1 MRRPTPSTA
10 RRAPAVA
17 LAAVLLTACGAAP
30 ATPPATRHGLPVLD
44 APPAALDAAA
54 LAHLVA
60 RAEAEHSTGLIVLH
74 DGRIVVESYFGADP
88 QTASMAMS
96 VTKSVVALG
105 IGALVDAGHL
115 DLDEPLA
122 ARLVPEWAGTDKATL
137 TTRHLLNH
145 TSGLPLERYGA
156 GGEGDAAWRT
166 RTIEAH
172 VLGAALVTP
181 PGAAFAY
188 NNDAVDFL
196 SVVARRAEPE
206 RLYLDDT
213 LQRLVFGPLGVTG
226 AFWSKDGRGDP
237 RGGGELIIRP
247 IDLAKIGQLV
257 LDRGVWQGR
266 RVLSAAWIDQMLAPG
281 QPLTDQCGLL
291 WWRDGR
297 AKAHVLTEARLKR
310 WTERGVDAAH
320 VEAARPLLGQRFDT
334 LQAARVALARRVGD
348 DALLAIEAKMKP
360 VWLFERDTE
369 VLAYRADGWLGQ
381 YVVVVPSK
389 RLVAVRTRDPR
400 RTSWNPDEFGYPD
413 FRWDVLAVAGLTVP
427 PAER

>member
-1 MRRPTPSTA
+1 MRCSTSSTA
-10 RRAPAVA
+10 TGGLAAA
-17 LAAVLLTACGAAP
+17 LATALLVGCGATPAAP
-30 ATPPATRHGLPVLD
+30 TTRHGLPVRG

-60 RAEAEHSTGLIVLH
+60 HAEAEHSTGLIVLH
-74 DGRIVVESYFGADP
+74 DGQIVVESYFGADP

-105 IGALVDAGHL
+105 IGALVDAGLL

-122 ARLVPEWAGTDKATL
+122 TRLVPEWAGTDKATL

-156 GGEGDAAWRT
+156 GGEGTEAWRT

-172 VLGAALVTP
+172 VLAADLVTP
-181 PGAAFAY
+181 PGEAFAY
-188 NNDAVDFL
+188 NNNAVDFL

-206 RLYLDDT
+206 RMYLDDT
-213 LQRLVFGPLGVTG
+213 LQRFVFGPLHVTG

-257 LDRGVWQGR
+257 LDRGVWQGQ
-266 RVLSAAWIDQMLAPG
+266 RVLSEAWIDQMLAPG

-291 WWRDGR
+291 WWRDGV
-297 AKAHVLTEARLKR
+297 AKAHFLTESRLKR
-310 WTERGVDAAH
+310 WIERGVDAAH

-334 LQAARVALARRVGD
+334 LQAARVALARRIGD

-360 VWLFERDTE
+360 VWLFERETE

-381 YVVVVPSK
+381 SIVVVPSQ

-400 RTSWNPDEFGYPD
+400 RTSWNPAEFSYPD